1 MQFQAALFYFKK
13 ITEGD
18 TTLSEGTARDLM
30 EEVASGLG
38 GLRRFLE
45 KRMQNLHDR

>member
-1 MQFQAALFYFKK
+1 MQSQAALFYFKR

-30 EEVASGLG
+30 EEVAFGLG
-38 GLRRFLE
+38 GLRRFLG
-45 KRMQNLHDR
+45 KRMQNLHER